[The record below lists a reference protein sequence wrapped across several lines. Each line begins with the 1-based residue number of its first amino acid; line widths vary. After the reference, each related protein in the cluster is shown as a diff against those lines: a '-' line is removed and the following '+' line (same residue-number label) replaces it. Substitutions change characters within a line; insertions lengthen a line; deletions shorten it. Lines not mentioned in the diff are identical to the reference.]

1 MRNPFYIQEIPIDA
15 PFCYRDE
22 ELKELQSYAEAK
34 ANVVLFSPRRY
45 GKTSLVKRVQKRLA
59 RNGAVT
65 IFTDFFGV
73 GSVEDLAVRMAKAVF
88 AVTHGNDPLWK
99 TALRTILSFRPTSV
113 FF

>member
-15 PFCYRDE
+15 PFCDRDE

-45 GKTSLVKRVQKRLA
+45 GKTSLVKRVRKRLA